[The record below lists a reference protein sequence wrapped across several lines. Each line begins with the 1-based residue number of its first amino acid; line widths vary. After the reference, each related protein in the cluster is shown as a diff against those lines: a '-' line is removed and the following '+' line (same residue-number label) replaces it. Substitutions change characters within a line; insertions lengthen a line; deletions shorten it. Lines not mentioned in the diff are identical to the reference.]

1 MTSKT
6 LRITATFFHVSAMN
20 TNEIREEALRPEKE
34 DWKSRN
40 HIRSFIQLGI
50 TILGV
55 FLCYLMTVPFL
66 SSLAWALALAVL
78 FMPIHRRILKKLKK
92 KNIAAMLTSA
102 LAIIIVVIPVMWMVI
117 RVVLEVDRGA
127 TLIMDRVSSGEWQDN
142 LESMPFVGR
151 AVYWLENHLNIH
163 QAVNN
168 LTSWLTA
175 QVTLFLRSSF
185 IQIIVIVLTFYLLFY
200 FLRDRNEILRT
211 VRRFSPLCGRETNGL
226 FKVVNDTIRAT
237 VFGTLAV
244 SAVKGFLSGFMF
256 WVLGLPAPLLW
267 GSIMGILS
275 IIPLLGSYIIWIPA
289 AVYLALDGYWAQA
302 LVLVIW
308 GIVVGGVVNNVLYP
322 ILVSKKL
329 KLHTIVAFIAL
340 AGGIL
345 VYGASGVIL
354 GPITLT
360 ASAFLLH
367 LWRLKATGYKR
378 DITLPTAFDDSAESL

>member
-1 MTSKT
+1 
-6 LRITATFFHVSAMN
+6 MN
-20 TNEIREEALRPEKE
+20 NMNEIREEALLPEKE

-40 HIRSFIQLGI
+40 HIRSFIQLGM

-78 FMPIHRRILKKLKK
+78 FMPVHKRILKKLKK

-102 LAIIIVVIPVMWMVI
+102 LAIVIVVIPVMWTVI
-117 RVVLEVDRGA
+117 RVVPEVDKGA
-127 TLIMDRVSSGEWQDN
+127 TLIMDRVSSGEWQN
-142 LESMPFVGR
+142 SLENMPFVGR
-151 AVYWLENHLNIH
+151 AVFWLENHLNIQ

-185 IQIIVIVLTFYLLFY
+185 IQIIVIVLTFYLLF

-211 VRRFSPLCGRETNGL
+211 VRRFSPLCGRETNSL
-226 FKVVNDTIRAT
+226 FKVVNNTIRAT
-237 VFGTLAV
+237 VIGTLAV
-244 SAVKGFLSGFMF
+244 SAVKGFLAGFMF

-275 IIPLLGSYIIWIPA
+275 IIPLLGAYIIWIPA
-289 AVYLALDGYWAQA
+289 SIYLALDGYWAQA
-302 LVLVIW
+302 VVLVIW
-308 GIVVGGVVNNVLYP
+308 GILAGGVVNNVLYP
-322 ILVSKKL
+322 ILVSRKL

-360 ASAFLLH
+360 TSAFLLH
-367 LWRLKATGYKR
+367 LWRLKATGYKKN
-378 DITLPTAFDDSAESL
+378 ISLPTAFDDSVEPL

>member
-1 MTSKT
+1 
-6 LRITATFFHVSAMN
+6 MN
-20 TNEIREEALRPEKE
+20 TKEFKEETTLPEKE

-50 TILGV
+50 TIGGV
-55 FLCYLMTVPFL
+55 FLCYLMALPFL

-78 FMPIHRRILKKLKK
+78 FMPIHKRFARKLKK

-102 LAIIIVVIPVMWMVI
+102 LAIVIVVIPVMLIVI
-117 RVVLEVDRGA
+117 RVVLEVDKGA
-127 TLIMDRVSSGEWQDN
+127 VLIMDRVESGEWQTN
-142 LESMPFVGR
+142 LEGMPFVGK
-151 AVYWLENHLNIH
+151 AVFWLENHLNIP

-185 IQIIVIVLTFYLLFY
+185 VQIIVIVLTFYLLFY

-211 VRRFSPLCGRETNGL
+211 IRRFSPLCGRETNGL
-226 FKVVNDTIRAT
+226 FKIINSTIRAT

-244 SAVKGFLSGFMF
+244 SAVKGFLGGLMF
-256 WVLGLPAPLLW
+256 WALGLPAPLLW
-267 GSIMGILS
+267 GTIMGILS
-275 IIPLLGSYIIWIPA
+275 IIPLLGGYIIWIPA
-289 AVYLALDGYWAQA
+289 AIYLALDGYWIQA
-302 LVLVIW
+302 IILVVW
-308 GIVVGGVVNNVLYP
+308 GMLVVGTVNNILYP

-340 AGGIL
+340 TGGIL
-345 VYGASGVIL
+345 VYGASGIIL

-360 ASAFLLH
+360 VSAFLLH
-367 LWRLKATGYKR
+367 LWRLKATGYKK
-378 DITLPTAFDDSAESL
+378 DTTIPTAFDDSEETT